1 MKRGSGKE
9 IAREN
14 EDGSI
19 GKEEGT
25 TRGSEKEDDK
35 RGINE
40 GGH

>member
-25 TRGSEKEDDK
+25 TRGSG
-35 RGINE
+35 RRMIR
-40 GGH
+40 